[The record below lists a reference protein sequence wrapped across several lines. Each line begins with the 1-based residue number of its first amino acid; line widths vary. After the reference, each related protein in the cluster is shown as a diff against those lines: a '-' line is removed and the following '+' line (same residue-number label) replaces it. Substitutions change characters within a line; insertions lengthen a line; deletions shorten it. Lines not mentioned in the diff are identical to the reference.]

1 MSGDELH
8 DQELEQA
15 FAALAERLPRVA
27 PRADLFDDIRRRITV
42 EAEPAPP
49 AAPARRPRR
58 RRPLAA
64 GLAIGFAAVA
74 ASVLAIVLTGRSPS
88 PDARGV
94 VTAHGSS
101 GAHGSVALF
110 HEQARGGYVVL
121 RLRGLAAAAPGTHYT
136 VWVLRTSATQMTPIG
151 SFSDGS
157 RATFQLPLPGPGTYR
172 ALDISLQRND
182 ASPVHSKT
190 SVAGAVLG

>member
-15 FAALAERLPRVA
+15 FAALDERLPRVA
-27 PRADLFDDIRRRITV
+27 PRPDLFDDIRRRITID
-42 EAEPAPP
+42 AEPAPP
-49 AAPARRPRR
+49 AVVSRRRRR

-64 GLAIGFAAVA
+64 GLAIGFAAA
-74 ASVLAIVLTGRSPS
+74 AAVVLAIVLTGRSPG

-101 GAHGSVALF
+101 GAHGSVAVF
-110 HEQARGGYVVL
+110 HEQTAGGYVVL
-121 RLRGLAAAAPGTHYT
+121 HLRGLAAAAPGTHYT
-136 VWVLRTSATQMTPIG
+136 VWVLRRRATQMTPIG

-157 RATFQLPLPGPGTYR
+157 RATFELPLPGPGTYR
-172 ALDISLQRND
+172 ALDISLQRNN
-182 ASPVHSKT
+182 ASPVHSRT